1 MAGGDEAPMKTQK
14 RTEGHSHI
22 LGDGQRND
30 PSTAWETSIGRRDG
44 DQAKDRFVAER
55 LRGQHT
61 RTGRHLDKLGAKS
74 PAAVWACQGAARP
87 DGKEAQSRGGAL
99 SCNTAEGP
107 MGAWASRSEHHDA
120 GGATG

>member
-44 DQAKDRFVAER
+44 DKAKDRVITER
-55 LRGQHT
+55 LRRQHWGA
-61 RTGRHLDKLGAKS
+61 GRRACKLGTRS
-74 PAAVWACQGAARP
+74 PAAVWACQGATRP
-87 DGKEAQSRGGAL
+87 VGEEAHSCDGAL
-99 SCNTAEGP
+99 SCGAAEVALGI
-107 MGAWASRSEHHDA
+107 
-120 GGATG
+120 